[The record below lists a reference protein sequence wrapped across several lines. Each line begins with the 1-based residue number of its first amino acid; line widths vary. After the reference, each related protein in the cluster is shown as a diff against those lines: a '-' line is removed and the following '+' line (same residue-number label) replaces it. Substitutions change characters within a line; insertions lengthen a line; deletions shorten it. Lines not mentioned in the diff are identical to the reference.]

1 MAGAGAATRARDLIC
16 AAATRGAW
24 RAVTPSNP
32 HSILMLLSAP
42 FFLSLLVP
50 QAPAGTPPRYRL
62 IELSV
67 SGALSGQ
74 AFDVNERRAVV
85 GTFDPGDTVPL
96 GAHAALWTTDG
107 TRIDLTP
114 DANYWFGN
122 ATSINNA
129 GVVAG
134 NVDTRDAQR
143 EGAFRWQDGVLEF
156 LPTRYQSDARHVD
169 ERGRIGGSAHSAVF
183 QFEPTIW
190 APDLSYEQFPALG
203 GGDGVV
209 QDINGWGD
217 SVGYDLRTSTGF
229 DWGAFDLR
237 DGVLRVLDAL
247 PGHASC
253 FALATNVQR
262 MTVGW
267 SGPVLGEHAVRWH
280 PDGTLEAL
288 PRVGTGGSIAASVN
302 DHGEIVGY
310 STGLQG
316 RIAALWLDG
325 AGYSLESLVDDL
337 AGRRLLGAE
346 NINERGDI
354 VGYFSPAG
362 GGFARPFLAVRTD
375 GGHPAVIGP
384 TPAVAGGTSTFELV
398 GVTPGAVVA
407 LYLGLRHGSTP
418 IVSCAATSVEIRN
431 PRVLLGIAGP
441 DGSVRFDVRIPA
453 FVRGQSVLAQAF
465 EFGRCRRTS
474 LSVTRLD

>member
-1 MAGAGAATRARDLIC
+1 
-16 AAATRGAW
+16 
-24 RAVTPSNP
+24 
-32 HSILMLLSAP
+32 MLLSGP
-42 FFLSLLVP
+42 LFLSFLVP
-50 QAPAGTPPRYRL
+50 QAPASAPPRYRL
-62 IELSV
+62 IELSTT
-67 SGALSGQ
+67 GALFGQ
-74 AFDVNERRAVV
+74 AFDVNERRVVV
-85 GTFDPGDTVPL
+85 GNIDPGDTAPL
-96 GAHAALWTTDG
+96 GTHAAQWTADG

-114 DANYWFGN
+114 DANYHFGT
-122 ATSINNA
+122 AWSINNA
-129 GVVAG
+129 GVVVG
-134 NVDTRDAQR
+134 DVSTRDAER
-143 EGAFRWQDGVLEF
+143 EGAFRWQAGVLEF
-156 LPTRYQSDARHVD
+156 LPTRYQSEARHVD
-169 ERGRIGGSAHSAVF
+169 ERGRIGGSAHSAIF

-217 SVGYDLRTSTGF
+217 SVGYDMRTLTGF

-247 PGHASC
+247 PGHVSS

-267 SGPVLGEHAVRWH
+267 SGPVLDEHAVRWH
-280 PDGTLEAL
+280 PDGTIEAL
-288 PRVGTGGSIAASVN
+288 PRVGTGGSVAASIN

-310 STGLQG
+310 STGPRG
-316 RIAALWLDG
+316 RVATLWLDG
-325 AGYSLESLVDDL
+325 VGYSLESLVDDL
-337 AGRRLLGAE
+337 GRRRLLGAE

-354 VGYFSPAG
+354 VGHFAPAG
-362 GGFARPFLAVRTD
+362 GGLSRPFLALRTD

-418 IVSCAATSVEIRN
+418 VAGCAGMEIEIKS
-431 PRVLLGIAGP
+431 PRVVYGVADLGGN
-441 DGSVRFDVRIPA
+441 VRFDVPLPARI
-453 FVRGQSVLAQAF
+453 RGKHVLAQAL
-465 EFGRCRRTS
+465 ELGHCRRTS
-474 LSVTRLD
+474 LAVTQLD

>member
-1 MAGAGAATRARDLIC
+1 MNILLLCLSLFPAQVPAGA
-16 AAATRGAW
+16 
-24 RAVTPSNP
+24 
-32 HSILMLLSAP
+32 
-42 FFLSLLVP
+42 
-50 QAPAGTPPRYRL
+50 PPRYRL
-62 IELSV
+62 VELPV
-67 SGALSGQ
+67 SGVLLGQ

-85 GTFDPGDTVPL
+85 GSIDPGATIPL
-96 GAHAALWTTDG
+96 GAHAALWTADG
-107 TRIDLTP
+107 TLIDLTP
-114 DANYWFGN
+114 DTNYYSGN

-143 EGAFRWQDGVLEF
+143 EGAFRWHDGVLEF

-169 ERGRIGGSAHSAVF
+169 ERGHIGGSAHSAVF

-190 APDLSYEQFPALG
+190 TPDLGYEQFPALG

-217 SVGYDLRTSTGF
+217 TVGYDLRTLTGF
-229 DWGAFDLR
+229 DWGAFVRR
-237 DGVLRVLDAL
+237 DGVLRELDPL
-247 PGHASC
+247 PGQVNA

-267 SGPVLGEHAVRWH
+267 SGPVLAERAVRWH
-280 PDGTLEAL
+280 PDGTIETL
-288 PRVGTGGSIAASVN
+288 PRLGTGSSLAASIN

-310 STGLQG
+310 STGPQG
-316 RIAALWLDG
+316 RFAALWLDG

-362 GGFARPFLAVRTD
+362 GGYTRPFLALRAD

-384 TPAVAGGTSTFELV
+384 TPAVSGGTSAFELV
-398 GVTPGAVVA
+398 GLTPGAVVA
-407 LYLGLRHGSTP
+407 LCLGLRHGKTP
-418 IVSCAATSVEIRN
+418 LASCPGMEIEIKN
-431 PRVLLGIAGP
+431 PRVIHGVADPAGN
-441 DGSVRFDVRIPA
+441 VRFDVPLPA
-453 FVRGQSVLAQAF
+453 RVRGKHVLAQAL
-465 EFGRCRRTS
+465 ELGSCRRTS
-474 LSVTRLD
+474 LAVTRLD